1 MCVKAEIFAIG
12 TELLM
17 GELTDT
23 NSAWLA
29 ARLPALGI
37 DLQGVSILGDHLA
50 MLTEGLTRA
59 LQRVDLV
66 LTTGG
71 LGPTQDDL
79 TREGIAAALGET
91 PTVDAAMVQEIAR
104 SFQRRG
110 RDMPAPNI
118 KQAQL
123 IPSAQ
128 FLRNPYGSAPGWWV
142 ERAGKILVAMP
153 GPPVETHP
161 MWDDQIAPRLRQ
173 MVTGQITLTRNIKT
187 MGLSEAAVDEKIAEY
202 FGQANPSLGIYS
214 KADGIHLRMIARAR
228 DTATAQALIAPMEA
242 AIMTQLAPYVW
253 GYDDETPAQAVG
265 TLLTAHGLTLATME
279 SGTGGYL
286 ANSMTEGPDSAVY
299 FKGGVVVSSP
309 VMPLAYGVPAEV
321 LQQHG
326 TVSQESAMA
335 MAQAIRGQLG
345 ADVGIGITGVPG
357 PQALEGQPVGLAYF
371 AIASGNT
378 GHVEEMRVSPRRMT
392 LKRRVSNAA
401 LIALSKL
408 LRGERDAKG
417 YHW

>member
-1 MCVKAEIFAIG
+1 
-12 TELLM
+12 
-17 GELTDT
+17 
-23 NSAWLA
+23 
-29 ARLPALGI
+29 
-37 DLQGVSILGDHLA
+37 
-50 MLTEGLTRA
+50 
-59 LQRVDLV
+59 
-66 LTTGG
+66 
-71 LGPTQDDL
+71 
-79 TREGIAAALGET
+79 
-91 PTVDAAMVQEIAR
+91 
-104 SFQRRG
+104 
-110 RDMPAPNI
+110 
-118 KQAQL
+118 
-123 IPSAQ
+123 
-128 FLRNPYGSAPGWWV
+128 
-142 ERAGKILVAMP
+142 
-153 GPPVETHP
+153 
-161 MWDDQIAPRLRQ
+161 
-173 MVTGQITLTRNIKT
+173 
-187 MGLSEAAVDEKIAEY
+187 
-202 FGQANPSLGIYS
+202 
-214 KADGIHLRMIARAR
+214 
-228 DTATAQALIAPMEA
+228 
-242 AIMTQLAPYVW
+242 
-253 GYDDETPAQAVG
+253 
-265 TLLTAHGLTLATME
+265 ME

-335 MAQAIRGQLG
+335 MAQAIREQLG

-371 AIASGNT
+371 AIANGNT